1 MVAVTAAARREAVEE
16 VPVKTAL
23 RYLVPALLLAAA
35 ALALLAGSRLERRL
49 AVADRALATLDLAGA
64 AAGYDEVAAA
74 LATTVR
80 IPAVLGGVRDT
91 VAVKQAA
98 VRYWRGDYLPI
109 VTFYDSPDSP
119 SIAGNVD
126 LQFLVANARYRAGQR
141 PDASRDM
148 ALGALDRAIGVYRRV
163 IEAND
168 GHPEAAFNYEL
179 MVRLRSRIAAG
190 DPVPDVRPPS
200 VPGNEGTEP
209 EEADMEDIQIYVPR
223 DRFVE
228 PEETEDPTIGESAP
242 IRRRG

>member
-1 MVAVTAAARREAVEE
+1 M
-16 VPVKTAL
+16 KTFL
-23 RYLVPALLLAAA
+23 RYLVPALLLAGA

-49 AVADRALATLDLAGA
+49 AAADRALATLDLAGA
-64 AAGYDEVAAA
+64 AAGYDRVAAS
-74 LATTVR
+74 LAPTARV
-80 IPAVLGGVRDT
+80 PGLLGGLRDT

-109 VTFYDSPDSP
+109 LTFYDSPDSP
-119 SIAGNVD
+119 SIAGNLN
-126 LQFLVANARYRAGQR
+126 LQLLVANARYRAGQR

-168 GHPEAAFNYEL
+168 GHPDAAFNYEL

-200 VPGNEGTEP
+200 VPGAEGTDP

>member
-1 MVAVTAAARREAVEE
+1 M
-16 VPVKTAL
+16 KTAL
-23 RYLVPALLLAAA
+23 RYLVPALLLAGA
-35 ALALLAGSRLERRL
+35 ALALLTGSRLERRL
-49 AVADRALATLDLAGA
+49 AAADRALATLDLAGA
-64 AAGYDEVAAA
+64 AAGYDRVAAS
-74 LATTVR
+74 LAPTARV
-80 IPAVLGGVRDT
+80 PGLLGGLRES
-91 VAVKQAA
+91 VAVRQAA

-126 LQFLVANARYRAGQR
+126 LQLLVANARYRAAQR

-163 IEAND
+163 LEAND
-168 GHPEAAFNYEL
+168 ANVDAASNYEL
-179 MVRLRSRIAAG
+179 MVRLRARIAG
-190 DPVPDVRPPS
+190 GGPVPDVVRPS
-200 VPGNEGTEP
+200 VPGNEGADP

-228 PEETEDPTIGESAP
+228 PEETEDPTIGESSP

>member
-1 MVAVTAAARREAVEE
+1 M
-16 VPVKTAL
+16 KTAL
-23 RYLVPALLLAAA
+23 RCLVPAAILAAA

-49 AVADRALATLDLAGA
+49 ATADRALATLDLDGA
-64 AAGYDEVAAA
+64 AAGYDRIAAS
-74 LATTVR
+74 LATTAR
-80 IPAVLGGVRDT
+80 IPGLLGGQREA
-91 VAVKQAA
+91 VAAKQAA

-126 LQFLVANARYRAGQR
+126 LQLLVANARYRIGQR
-141 PDASRDM
+141 PDASREM

-168 GHPEAAFNYEL
+168 GHAEAAFNYEL
-179 MVRLRSRIAAG
+179 MVRLRNRIAAG
-190 DPVPDVRPPS
+190 GPVPAVQRPS
-200 VPGNEGTEP
+200 VPGNEGTDP

>member
-1 MVAVTAAARREAVEE
+1 M
-16 VPVKTAL
+16 KTLL

-49 AVADRALATLDLAGA
+49 AAADRALATLDLAGA
-64 AAGYDEVAAA
+64 AAGYDGAAA
-74 LATTVR
+74 SLAPTAR
-80 IPAVLGGVRDT
+80 LPGLLAGLRDS

-126 LQFLVANARYRAGQR
+126 LQLLVANARYRATQR

-163 IEAND
+163 LEAND
-168 GHPEAAFNYEL
+168 ANVDAAFNYEL
-179 MVRLRSRIAAG
+179 MVRLRARIAAG
-190 DPVPDVRPPS
+190 GPVPEARRPT

-228 PEETEDPTIGESAP
+228 PEETDDPTIGESAP

>member
-1 MVAVTAAARREAVEE
+1 MVTVTAPARCEAVEE

-49 AVADRALATLDLAGA
+49 AAADRALATLDLAGA
-64 AAGYDEVAAA
+64 AAGYDGVAAS
-74 LATTVR
+74 LATTGR
-80 IPAVLGGVRDT
+80 IPGLLGGFRDK

-126 LQFLVANARYRAGQR
+126 LRLLVANARYRAGQR

-163 IEAND
+163 IEANQ
-168 GHPEAAFNYEL
+168 GHPDAAFNYEL
-179 MVRLRSRIAAG
+179 MVRLRARIAAG

>member
-1 MVAVTAAARREAVEE
+1 M
-16 VPVKTAL
+16 KTAL
-23 RYLVPALLLAAA
+23 RYLVPALLLAGA

-49 AVADRALATLDLAGA
+49 AAADRALATLDLAGA
-64 AAGYDEVAAA
+64 AAGYDGVAAS
-74 LATTVR
+74 LATTAR
-80 IPAVLGGVRDT
+80 IPGLLGGLRDT

-98 VRYWRGDYLPI
+98 VRYWRGDYLPV

-119 SIAGNVD
+119 SIAGNAD
-126 LQFLVANARYRAGQR
+126 LQLLVANARYRAGQR

-163 IEAND
+163 IEGNDANVD
-168 GHPEAAFNYEL
+168 AAFNYEL
-179 MVRLRSRIAAG
+179 MVRLRARIAARRTG
-190 DPVPDVRPPS
+190 AGGGSGPACRATKGRTRRRRTWRTS
-200 VPGNEGTEP
+200 RSTCR
-209 EEADMEDIQIYVPR
+209 R

>member
-1 MVAVTAAARREAVEE
+1 M
-16 VPVKTAL
+16 KTAL

-35 ALALLAGSRLERRL
+35 ALALLSGSRLERRL
-49 AVADRALATLDLAGA
+49 AAADRALATLDLAGA
-64 AAGYDEVAAA
+64 AAGYDSVAAS
-74 LATTVR
+74 LAPTARV
-80 IPAVLGGVRDT
+80 PWLLGGLRDT

-126 LQFLVANARYRAGQR
+126 LQLLVANARYRAGQR

-163 IEAND
+163 LEGNDANAD
-168 GHPEAAFNYEL
+168 AAFNYEL
-179 MVRLRSRIAAG
+179 AVRLRSRIAAG
-190 DPVPDVRPPS
+190 DAVPEVRRPS